1 MLSRHGVFYKLSLL
15 PRMFS
20 FNLPF
25 AAKCLTTGFLAGGE
39 TKQNHK
45 KKSPICSIC
54 QFLWCKYSH
63 HGQFHTINMMSLN
76 TELGREALEFP
87 AELFQI
93 LEDDSVKVLHSI
105 CQQIWKTQQGPQ
117 DWERWGLI
125 PIPKKDSGKECSN
138 YHTVAF
144 MSNVSKVRLKIL

>member
-1 MLSRHGVFYKLSLL
+1 MLSVTLFQCLKYGMLSRHGVFYKLSLL

-63 HGQFHTINMMSLN
+63 RGQFHTINMMSLN
-76 TELGREALEFP
+76 TELGREALEFIIIEYFHHM
-87 AELFQI
+87 ALI
-93 LEDDSVKVLHSI
+93 VINNLESTDT
-105 CQQIWKTQQGPQ
+105 CQ
-117 DWERWGLI
+117 
-125 PIPKKDSGKECSN
+125 
-138 YHTVAF
+138 V
-144 MSNVSKVRLKIL
+144 